1 MGNVVK
7 QSEVDN
13 FGGVPVIG
21 WSAPLL
27 EQKKGGRVA
36 LWCPIEVFEVVRAYE
51 GLSFN
56 VKCGFW

>member
-27 EQKKGGRVA
+27 EQKRGGGSRSGAPLRFLRWCVLMKG
-36 LWCPIEVFEVVRAYE
+36 
-51 GLSFN
+51 
-56 VKCGFW
+56 